1 MEPMKSV
8 LRVKKDK
15 GIKLRKALK
24 VTGSTSM
31 STFNRSV
38 KNTALLEEMSRKKP
52 GNGYFS
58 SFSMF

>member
-31 STFNRSV
+31 SIFNR
-38 KNTALLEEMSRKKP
+38 
-52 GNGYFS
+52 
-58 SFSMF
+58 